1 MKKHLLFMLMA
12 LLPAFG
18 WAVEDISNKV
28 LIGIGNVEYGQTTD
42 PDLRVTMDGT
52 DVPAAYWEKAG
63 YYLKND
69 GTGSAVALNKIN
81 VGVTAYVK
89 INFKGV
95 YSGTAYGKFTVSK
108 ATVEVDV
115 ENAAFFTKVYLA
127 ADPTIAKANI
137 TAVKVSGV
145 DKTSEIDDYLTVGTL
160 KYTYDGEDADDEGY
174 AITFSGIALKDSKN
188 YQLKINERKMVIN
201 PKPITASAPFTFK
214 SNYTAGEF
222 TYNADKQRPTYKVE
236 WDHDGDAKTKAIVLK
251 EGRDF
256 KLKFNGAV
264 STVNAGTY
272 NVTISGI
279 NNYEGADVPIS
290 EFNFEIKKA
299 PLTIM
304 ALPQTKVYDGEAFDL
319 ATAKFN
325 ISGRVGADATTTVTD
340 LSATGSPAA
349 NVDTYSV
356 GVDVASAK
364 VGDVLLSTNYDITT
378 VPMDWTV
385 TARKVTLTVGDATM
399 TKGGA
404 WPAMPG
410 ITVELKEGD
419 SETGALNAVDQDD
432 IAGCY
437 TVARADAAGEPLEGL
452 TTSTVEIKDYA
463 DAFKAVETSTP
474 SANYAIDFKLGTL
487 KVSGAGFT
495 VMPVVE
501 SDIEYGNSYTIGY
514 YTAGTIDE
522 SKLVFVI
529 GDKEYPYN
537 KTQIEGLPTEIAN
550 YNVAIKEGTA
560 VGTGNNANGEATLL
574 KTAYSIIK
582 RKITINVKN
591 QTVHS
596 EDPEAILAE
605 LTEGDKGYDLASGSL
620 VDGDELELTYS
631 FDPAVVNI
639 QGGKIKGYKT
649 GKSATDDAIKVTATP
664 SKNPHYDITVG
675 TLGKLTIDPTHVI
688 DLAAAT
694 AEADIKDAA
703 ANGSDYYV
711 YISGRKLN
719 GNKWNVLVLPF
730 EVKTFDF
737 CKVIGGYAVF
747 NVLKSAEGDNVKFG
761 LELDKIPANQPFL
774 VKPLADVD
782 FDHKSGTPAVK
793 DIKFEGVKIVK
804 GEPKQTVGDASLI
817 GTYKDMTIEDD
828 SFYAVQGGAWK
839 HYSSPVNLGFTR
851 AYLDMANE
859 SAEVRF
865 FVEEPN
871 GETTAIKELNAETM
885 QSVDAEGW
893 YTIDGKKL
901 SAAPTQ
907 KGLYINNGKKVI
919 INK

>member
-1 MKKHLLFMLMA
+1 MKKLFLFMLTA

-28 LIGIGNVEYGQTTD
+28 LIGIGNVEYGQTKD

-52 DVPAAYWEKAG
+52 DVPTTYWETAG

-69 GTGSAVALNKIN
+69 GTGSAVALNKID
-81 VGVTAYVK
+81 VGETAYVK

-115 ENAAFFTKVYLA
+115 ETAAYFTKVYKA
-127 ADPTIAKANI
+127 ADPTFAKANI

-145 DKTSEIDDYLTVGTL
+145 TSEIDDYLTVDTL
-160 KYTYDGEDADDEGY
+160 KYTYDGEDANDEGY

-188 YQLKINERKMVIN
+188 YQLKINERKMVIT
-201 PKPITASAPFTFK
+201 PKAITAAAPFTFK
-214 SNYTAGEF
+214 SDYTAGKY
-222 TYNADKQRPTYKVE
+222 TYNAEKQRPTYTVE
-236 WDHDGDAKTKAIVLK
+236 WDNDAKTKAIELK
-251 EGRDF
+251 EGKDF
-256 KLKFNGAV
+256 MVKFNTAV
-264 STVNAGTY
+264 SAVNAGTY

-279 NNYEGADVPIS
+279 NNYEGTDVSIS
-290 EFNFEIKKA
+290 EFDFEIKQA

-304 ALPQTKVYDGEAFDL
+304 ALPQTKVYDGEPFDL

-325 ISGRVGADATTTVTD
+325 ISGRVGADATKTVTD
-340 LSATGSPAA
+340 LSATGSLGPDVA
-349 NVDTYSV
+349 TYSV
-356 GVDVASAK
+356 GVNVASAK

-399 TKGGA
+399 TKGGE
-404 WPAMPG
+404 WPVVPG

-419 SETGALNAVDQDD
+419 SETGALNATDQAD

-437 TVARADAAGEPLEGL
+437 TVALANAAGEPLEGL

-463 DAFKAVETSTP
+463 DAFKAVESTTP

-582 RKITINVKN
+582 RKITINVKD

-596 EDPEAILAE
+596 EDPETILAE
-605 LTEGDKGYDLASGSL
+605 LTEGTKGYELASGTL
-620 VDGDELELTYS
+620 VDGDELVLTYS
-631 FDPAVVNI
+631 FDAAVVNI

-649 GKSATDDAIKVTATP
+649 GKSDADDAIKVTAKL

-737 CKVIGGYAVF
+737 CKVIDGYAVF

-839 HYSSPVNLGFTR
+839 HYSSPVKLGFTR

>member
-1 MKKHLLFMLMA
+1 MKKLFLFMLTA

-28 LIGIGNVEYGQTTD
+28 LIGIGNVEYGQTKD

-52 DVPAAYWEKAG
+52 DVPREYWDRAG

-69 GTGSAVALNKIN
+69 GTGSAVALNKID
-81 VGVTAYVK
+81 VGRTAYVK

-95 YSGTAYGKFTVSK
+95 YSGTAYGKFTVSQ

-115 ENAAFFTKVYLA
+115 KDAAYFTKVYKS

-137 TAVKVSGV
+137 TVKVSDV
-145 DKTSEIDDYLTVGTL
+145 DKTSAIDDYLTIDAL

-174 AITFSGIALKDSKN
+174 AITFSGIELKDSKN
-188 YQLKINERKMVIN
+188 YQLKINERKMVIT
-201 PKPITASAPFTFK
+201 PKEITAAAPFTFK
-214 SNYTAGEF
+214 SDYTDGEF
-222 TYNADKQRPTYKVE
+222 TYNTEKQCPNYTVE

-251 EGRDF
+251 EGKDF
-256 KLKFNGAV
+256 KVKFNSAV
-264 STVNAGTY
+264 SAVNAGTY

-279 NNYEGADVPIS
+279 NNYKGSKEIS
-290 EFNFEIKKA
+290 EFKFEIKKA

-304 ALPQTKVYDGEAFDL
+304 ALPQTKVYDGEALDL

-325 ISGRVGADATTTVTD
+325 ISGRVGGDATTTVTG
-340 LSATGSPAA
+340 LSATGSLDPDVA
-349 NVDTYSV
+349 TYSV
-356 GVDVASAK
+356 NVDVTSAK
-364 VGDVLLSTNYDITT
+364 VGDVLLSTNYAITT
-378 VPMDWTV
+378 VSMDWTV
-385 TARKVTLTVGDATM
+385 TARKVTLIVGNATM

-404 WPAMPG
+404 WPAMPD

-419 SETGALNAVDQDD
+419 SETGALNATDQAD

-437 TVARADAAGEPLEGL
+437 TVALADAAGEPLEGL
-452 TTSTVEIKDYA
+452 NPFTVEIKDYE
-463 DAFKAVETSTP
+463 DAFKAVESTAP

-487 KVSGAGFT
+487 KVLGAGFT

-514 YTAGTIDE
+514 YANGTIDE

-582 RKITINVKN
+582 RKITINVN
-591 QTVHS
+591 DQTVHS

-605 LTEGDKGYDLASGSL
+605 LTEGTKGYELASGTL
-620 VDGDELELTYS
+620 VDGDELVLTYS
-631 FDPAVVNI
+631 FDAAVVNI
-639 QGGKIKGYKT
+639 LDGKIKGYKT
-649 GKSATDDAIKVTATP
+649 GKSDADDAIKVTATP

-675 TLGKLTIDPTHVI
+675 TLGKLTINLTHVI

-839 HYSSPVNLGFTR
+839 HYSSPVKLGFTR